1 MVNRIEP
8 PHRNDKD
15 GNKQSG
21 QKADEQPDL
30 VAEIVDEQNDKQ
42 ADSPSDVQ
50 AAKTVDK
57 PEEIAGQPTDGAED
71 QDLPGITKTPEAP
84 AIVDIVVDEKDPA
97 VIIQSGRQHRFRH
110 WLGHHKK
117 VIIPIILFVLILG
130 VLAGVSTT
138 RYMIAGL
145 VLKQQ
150 FSVAVVDSQT
160 GRPVSS
166 ATITMKGQTARTDNQ
181 GKATLKVPVGKTTL
195 ELEKKYYKAV
205 NQEVLVPIKKPEPL
219 AVKFEATGR
228 QVPVS
233 VVNKISGKP
242 LANVTLSAESTQVIT
257 DKNGEATIVLPAGK
271 SEIKGT
277 LAAKSYNNMSITVKV
292 IGSKDAAN
300 TFQAT
305 PVGKLYFLS
314 NAEGT
319 VDVVKTDLDG
329 QNRQIVAKGTG
340 KEEPSNTVLLASQS
354 WKYLALRSK
363 RDGGTSA
370 KMFLIDTSND
380 AMTTMDEGDA
390 EFNPI
395 GWTGTTFVYTVNR
408 HNKQTW
414 TPKANAIKSYEAGA
428 KKLATLDETNASGN
442 NYSDYFNESYS
453 DIQLLNNEVVFGKTV
468 SAASLSFLGSHQ
480 ASITSIRPDG
490 SNKKVIKSWAPP
502 SGSSYVSVAVRP
514 YLPNEVYVAN
524 TSSDTEPLYEYED
537 GQLKTVDGKKSSDIW
552 NLQYF
557 TYLFS
562 PSNDKTFW
570 SEPRDGKFTLF
581 IGDDEANSK
590 KQVATL
596 TEYQT
601 FGWYTDDYALVSKS
615 GSELYIAPAAT
626 WGDVKPLKIT
636 DYYKPNFSAPG
647 YGKGY
652 GGY

>member
-8 PHRNDKD
+8 PHRDDKD
-15 GNKQSG
+15 GNKQSV

-30 VAEIVDEQNDKQ
+30 VAEIVDGQNDKQ
-42 ADSPSDVQ
+42 ADDSGDAQS
-50 AAKTVDK
+50 AKTVDK
-57 PEEIAGQPTDGAED
+57 PEETAED
-71 QDLPGITKTPEAP
+71 QPAGSTEDQAEIAAKTPEAP
-84 AIVDIVVDEKDPA
+84 AIADIVVDEKDPA

-110 WLGHHKK
+110 WLGRHKK
-117 VIIPIILFVLILG
+117 VIIPIILLVIALG
-130 VLAGVSTT
+130 VLAGVPTT

-145 VLKQQ
+145 ALKQQ
-150 FSVAVVDSQT
+150 FSVAIVDSQT
-160 GRPVSS
+160 GKPVSS

-181 GKATLKVPVGKTTL
+181 GKATLKVPVGKATL
-195 ELEKKYYKAV
+195 ALEKKYYKAV
-205 NQEVLVPIKKPEPL
+205 SQEVLVPIKKPQPL
-219 AVKFEATGR
+219 AIKFEATGR

-233 VVNKISGKP
+233 VVSKISGKP

-271 SEIKGT
+271 NEVKGT
-277 LAAKSYNNMSITVKV
+277 LTAKNYNSMNITVKV
-292 IGSKDAAN
+292 TGSKDTAN

-305 PVGKLYFLS
+305 PAGKLYFLS

-329 QNRQIVAKGTG
+329 QNRQIVVKGTG

-408 HNKQTW
+408 HNKQSW
-414 TPKANAIKSYEAGA
+414 VPKANAIKSYEAGA
-428 KKLATLDETNASGN
+428 KKLATLDETNASGSS
-442 NYSDYFNESYS
+442 YSDYFNEGYS
-453 DIQLLNNEVVFGKTV
+453 DVQLLNNEVVFGKSV
-468 SAASLSFLGSHQ
+468 SAASLSSLGSHQ
-480 ASITSIRPDG
+480 ASVTSIRPDG
-490 SNKKVIKSWAPP
+490 TNKKVIKSWAPP
-502 SGSSYVSVAVRP
+502 SGSFYVSVAVRP

-581 IGDDEANSK
+581 IGDDEANNK
-590 KQVATL
+590 KQVAAL

-601 FGWYTDDYALVSKS
+601 FGWYTDDYALVSKN
-615 GSELYIAPAAT
+615 GSELYIAPAAA
-626 WGDVKPLKIT
+626 WGSTKPLKIT